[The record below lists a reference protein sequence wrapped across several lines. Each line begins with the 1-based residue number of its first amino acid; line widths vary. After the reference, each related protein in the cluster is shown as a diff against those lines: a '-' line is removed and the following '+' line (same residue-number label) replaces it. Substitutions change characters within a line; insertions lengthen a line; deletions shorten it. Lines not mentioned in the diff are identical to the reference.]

1 MPVCSI
7 FWFRRDLRLQDNA
20 GLSAAL
26 AGPRP
31 VLPLFILDSD
41 ILDTLPADDAR
52 VLFLFTLLRQLQ
64 LDLQELGSG
73 LLVLRGKP
81 AEVWQWLPGV
91 VQVAEVHANRD
102 YEPYARQR
110 DDLVARLLSER
121 GIPFALHKD
130 SLLFEPEEILKA
142 DGSPYTVYTPYS
154 RRWLQRLLEAGGDG
168 GGDSPRSR
176 SASGIKPQGGSDARM
191 IGVRPQGNEIQV
203 GVRPQGS
210 DIPGGVRPQGG
221 FVGFSGG
228 RPVGETKRP
237 VPDGVSWVG
246 TAELAAAAAAPAARA
261 VRLWSLSGVDQYHAT
276 RDFPA
281 LDSGSYLGPHLRF
294 GTVGIR
300 QILRRLFAEAPGN
313 RSGGSLGPGREC
325 FLGELIW
332 REFFTQILYHFPQSA
347 ETNFK
352 RKYDGVRWRAD
363 TAAFTAW
370 TEGRTGFPLVDAGMR
385 QLRET
390 GCMHNRVR
398 MVCASFLCKDL
409 LLDWRQGEAWFAAQL
424 LDYEQASNVGN
435 WQWSAGTGCD
445 AAPYFRIFN
454 PAEQQKRWDPQLDY
468 VKRWVPEY
476 GSAAYPKPI
485 VDHAAA
491 RLRALAAYK
500 AGLG

>member
-1 MPVCSI
+1 MPACSV
-7 FWFRRDLRLQDNA
+7 FWFRRDLRLKDNA
-20 GLSAAL
+20 GLQAAL
-26 AGPRP
+26 AGTRP

-41 ILDTLPADDAR
+41 ILDTLPADDSR
-52 VLFLFTLLRQLQ
+52 VAFLFAVLRQLQ

-73 LLVLRGKP
+73 LLVLRGRP

-91 VQVAEVHANRD
+91 VQAAEVHANRD
-102 YEPYARQR
+102 YEPYAQQR
-110 DDLVARLLSER
+110 DDAITCLLSER

-154 RRWLQRLLEAGGDG
+154 RRWLQRLLDTGIGGG
-168 GGDSPRSR
+168 VGDSPRLGGR
-176 SASGIKPQGGSDARM
+176 PRAGGSQVQG
-191 IGVRPQGNEIQV
+191 GVRPQASGT
-203 GVRPQGS
+203 GF
-210 DIPGGVRPQGG
+210 PGGVRPHGG

-228 RPVGETKRP
+228 RPAGWTERL
-237 VPDGVSWVG
+237 VPNGFSWVG
-246 TAELAAAAAAPAARA
+246 STELAATAAAPAAKP
-261 VRLWSLSGVDQYHAT
+261 VPPWSLSGVDQYHAT

-294 GTVGIR
+294 GTVNIR
-300 QILRRLFAEAPGN
+300 HILRQLFTEAADGSSSSGN
-313 RSGGSLGPGREC
+313 IDGSLGPGREC

-347 ETNFK
+347 AANFK
-352 RKYDGVRWRAD
+352 RKYDGVHWRKDAS
-363 TAAFTAW
+363 AFAAW

-385 QLRET
+385 QLRAT
-390 GCMHNRVR
+390 GSMHNRVR

-424 LDYEQASNVGN
+424 LDYEQSSNVGN

-454 PAEQQKRWDPQLDY
+454 PIEQQKRWDPQLDY
-468 VKRWVPEY
+468 VKRWIPEY
-476 GSAAYPKPI
+476 GSAEYPKPI

-491 RLRALAAYK
+491 RQRALAAYK
-500 AGLG
+500 AALG